1 MIDAKRIQDRLLS
14 STFNPRAFERSP
26 LGSGCRGRVRFFVAI
41 LAVLVLCCPFV
52 GRAQELTATLSGTVT
67 DASGAVIPNAQVTIS
82 LNGVNATR
90 VVQADATG
98 YFTAP
103 NLQAGTYSVTVVAQ
117 GFETFKSKNVVLNV
131 AEKRSLNAQLKA
143 GSVST
148 TVTVEDNAVAVDTES
163 SAQAGT
169 ISGQQVR
176 ELVLS
181 SRNFQQ
187 LVTLQPGVANSG
199 LGDEAAASN
208 TGLSVNGARA
218 NANNWTVDGADIND
232 SGSNATVVNT
242 PSVDAIQEFTLARSN
257 YDAGYGRSGGGQI
270 VVATKSGTSSFH
282 GTAYEFVRNTALDA
296 NDYFNKQAQLAAG
309 DPNKQQVNHHN
320 VYGFTIGGP
329 VFIPKLYN
337 TDKKKTFFFWSEEW
351 HKVNSPGSASMTA
364 PTSDMMNGAFTIPG
378 TVDTPATEPTAPAG
392 CISGW
397 TVDPT
402 TGNGSGTVSP
412 SCFSANSQ
420 VYLQNVFTP
429 ATKASGY
436 DPNSGNLFFAY
447 SAQNN
452 LRDDIVR
459 VDHYFSDKVHFYA
472 RYMGD
477 VMPVNE
483 PMGLWAGANYPG
495 LVNTLVDSP
504 GKNVVGN
511 LTWTISPKVINEV
524 EFVWAQGEYHST
536 IASGQLATS
545 STVISALTP
554 GTAVY
559 PDPYGRVPAI
569 SINGVQGFSAG
580 SAPWKERNL
589 DRTYFDNLSVLLGK
603 HTLRAGFQFQQMI
616 KSENGT
622 GGNPSYSFNSWGDF
636 LLGNVQSFSQASR
649 DVIPDLHYV
658 NSEAYINDDWKLNQK
673 LTINLGLRY
682 SFFPSVTDI
691 NNTLLAFDPL
701 LFNGANLPTVLPD
714 GTMDSS
720 GAINAGNYANG
731 LIFPTG
737 TACSYAQA
745 NALFA
750 QCSPYGAYINPN
762 NKTNFAPRVGFNYN
776 PDGRGVTSI
785 RGGFGIFYDRVLN
798 GIWEQNAFANPIY
811 APSTTIYSGSFDDI
825 KGGTPAG
832 PSYGPNNLTSTGT
845 PTFKVPSYANYNLSV
860 QRQLLPTTTLEVA
873 YVGNQARHLVGE
885 FDQNQPTVSTWAA
898 QTAGT
903 NFNAY
908 RPYLG
913 YGAISS
919 RAPLYTSNYNSLQVS
934 LQHRA
939 KDLTV
944 GVAYTWSK
952 AMTTSSGDRAN
963 GGFAVRS
970 TDSYDLR
977 MDYGPSTA
985 NTPQIFM
992 ANYIYDLPFF
1002 RGQHGVAGKVLGG
1015 WELSG
1020 ITEFISGQSFNVLQ
1034 PWDPFDPNGAN
1045 AGLGL
1050 GSARPDQIAPVHMT
1064 KSQKQWFTP
1073 TSFGRANNHFGS
1085 EGSGSMLGPGLQEWD
1100 LAAIKNV
1107 TFADRYK
1114 FQLRGE
1120 FFNAFNHTNW
1130 NGAAAGGIDTSLAHY
1145 GNADPS
1151 QNTFGQILTDV
1162 NPRRI
1167 QLGAKFYF

>member
-1 MIDAKRIQDRLLS
+1 MDFHKISKKGAMAMIDAERVSNHKLS
-14 STFNPRAFERSP
+14 STRNNPALERSSRWKSRFNGARSF
-26 LGSGCRGRVRFFVAI
+26 LGF
-41 LAVLVLCCPFV
+41 LAVLLLCSSGI
-52 GRAQELTATLSGTVT
+52 GRAQQLTATLSGTVT
-67 DASGAVIPNAQVTIS
+67 DTTGAVVPNAAITVT
-82 LNGVNATR
+82 LNGVNGTAAR
-90 VVQADATG
+90 VVTSDSSG

-103 NLQAGTYSVTVVAQ
+103 NLQAGTYSVQVVAT
-117 GFETFKSKNVVLNV
+117 GFEAYTGKNIVLNV
-131 AEKRSLNAQLKA
+131 GEKHSFNIQLKA
-143 GSVST
+143 GSVTT
-148 TVTVEDNAVAVDTES
+148 TVTVEDNPVSVDTDS
-163 SAQAGT
+163 SAQAAT

-270 VVATKSGTSSFH
+270 VVATKSGTSTFH
-282 GTAYEFVRNTALDA
+282 GSAYEFVRNTVLDA
-296 NDYFNKQAQLAAG
+296 NDYFNKKAQLEAG
-309 DPNKQQVNHHN
+309 EPNKQQVNHHN

-329 VFIPKLYN
+329 VFIPKVYN
-337 TDKKKTFFFWSEEW
+337 TDKKKTFFFWSEDW
-351 HKVNSPGSASMTA
+351 HKLTTPGSASMPAATQA
-364 PTSDMMNGAFTIPG
+364 MVNGVVSGDFTN
-378 TVDTPATEPTAPAG
+378 APAG
-392 CISGW
+392 CATYDAATNS
-397 TVDPT
+397 T
-402 TGNGSGTVSP
+402 TIAT
-412 SCFSANSQ
+412 SCFSKNAQ
-420 VYLQNVFTP
+420 VYLQNVFSKNL
-429 ATKASGY
+429 A
-436 DPNSGNLFFAY
+436 NSGANYFFAY
-447 SAQNN
+447 SAQND

-459 VDHYFSDKVHFYA
+459 VDHYFNEKLHFYA

-483 PMGLWAGANYPG
+483 PMGLWAGNNYPG

-511 LTWTISPKVINEV
+511 LTYTISPKIINEF

-536 IASGQLATS
+536 IASGQFATS
-545 STVISALTP
+545 SSVNSALTP

-559 PDPYGRVPAI
+559 PDPYGRVPAV
-569 SINGVQGFSAG
+569 SINGVTGFSAG

-636 LLGNVQSFSQASR
+636 LVGNVLSFNQASR

-658 NSEAYINDDWKLNQK
+658 NSEAYVNDDWKLTPK

-682 SFFPSVTDI
+682 SFFPSVTDV
-691 NNTLLAFDPL
+691 NNTLLAFNPQ
-701 LFNGANLPTVLPD
+701 LFNGANAPTILPD
-714 GTMDSS
+714 GTIATG

-731 LIFPTG
+731 LIFPKG
-737 TACSYAQA
+737 TACSYAQT

-750 QCSPYGAYINPN
+750 SCSPYGAYVNPN
-762 NKTNFAPRVGFNYN
+762 DKTNFGPRLGFNYN
-776 PDGRGVTSI
+776 PDGRGLTSI

-811 APSTTIYSGSFDDI
+811 APATSIFNGSFDNI
-825 KGGTPAG
+825 KGTAAAG
-832 PSYGPNNLTSTGT
+832 PSYGPVGLTSTGT

-860 QRQLLPTTTLEVA
+860 QRQLVPTTTLELA

-885 FDQNQPTVSTWAA
+885 FDQNQPTVSAWAA

-903 NFNAY
+903 SVNAY

-913 YGAISS
+913 YGGISS
-919 RAPLYTSNYNSLQVS
+919 RSPLYTANYNSMQVS
-934 LQHRA
+934 LQHHSR
-939 KDLTV
+939 DLTV

-963 GGFAVRS
+963 GAYAVRS
-970 TDSYDLR
+970 TDSYDLKR
-977 MDYGPSTA
+977 DYGPSTA

-1002 RGQHGVAGKVLGG
+1002 RGQHGVEGKLLGG

-1034 PWDPFDPNGAN
+1034 PWDPFDPNAEN
-1045 AGLGL
+1045 AGIGL
-1050 GSARPDQIAPVHMT
+1050 GSTRPDQVGPVHMT
-1064 KSQKQWFTP
+1064 KSVNQWFSTG
-1073 TSFGRANNHFGS
+1073 SFARANDHFGT
-1085 EGSGSMLGPGLQEWD
+1085 EGSGSMLGPGIQEWD

-1107 TFADRYK
+1107 TFAERYR

-1130 NGAAAGGIDTSLAHY
+1130 NGAAAGGIDTSLAD
-1145 GNADPS
+1145 GA
-1151 QNTFGQILTDV
+1151 FGSILSDV